1 MQEHNQPPAACAA
14 REPRAGQTPGR
25 VPAGAEAEPAAALE
39 RMRARSA
46 AHRAAAGA
54 PPRAYVLTFGCQ
66 QNEADSERLAGMAE
80 AMGYELCGRPDEAD
94 LIVVNTC
101 AIREHAEKR
110 ALSTVGQYKHLKAR
124 RPGLIVAVC
133 GCMPSQP
140 HRLEELKRRYPYV
153 DLAFGTASVGRF
165 PQLLDERL
173 ARGRRLFVPP
183 EEQPP
188 MSEGCPVRRSSSYR
202 AWVSVM
208 YGCNNFCSY
217 CVVPYTRGREVSREA
232 EPIVEEVRGLVE
244 QGYRD
249 ITLLGQNVN
258 SYGRGTAGGLDFSD
272 LLARLDAIEGDFWL
286 RFMTSHPKDATPK
299 LFETMAKGRHIAHQ
313 LHLPV
318 QCGNDE
324 VLHEMNRR
332 YTVAQYRE
340 LVAQARSLMPDLT
353 LSSDIIVGFPGET
366 EAQFEDTL
374 ALVREIG
381 FDSLFTFAFSRR
393 KGTRAYDMK
402 GQLSTAEKKER
413 LARLMQA
420 QQEVSLR
427 RNRLLLGK
435 ELRLLVEA
443 PGREQDSLLQCR
455 TEGGKLCYIPGPHSL
470 IGQFVTARVTQAKTF
485 VLYGEL
491 AGS

>member
-1 MQEHNQPPAACAA
+1 M
-14 REPRAGQTPGR
+14 
-25 VPAGAEAEPAAALE
+25 
-39 RMRARSA
+39 
-46 AHRAAAGA
+46 
-54 PPRAYVLTFGCQ
+54 
-66 QNEADSERLAGMAE
+66 
-80 AMGYELCGRPDEAD
+80 
-94 LIVVNTC
+94 
-101 AIREHAEKR
+101 
-110 ALSTVGQYKHLKAR
+110 
-124 RPGLIVAVC
+124 
-133 GCMPSQP
+133 
-140 HRLEELKRRYPYV
+140 
-153 DLAFGTASVGRF
+153 
-165 PQLLDERL
+165 
-173 ARGRRLFVPP
+173 
-183 EEQPP
+183 
-188 MSEGCPVRRSSSYR
+188 
-202 AWVSVM
+202 
-208 YGCNNFCSY
+208 
-217 CVVPYTRGREVSREA
+217 
-232 EPIVEEVRGLVE
+232 
-244 QGYRD
+244 
-249 ITLLGQNVN
+249 
-258 SYGRGTAGGLDFSD
+258 
-272 LLARLDAIEGDFWL
+272 
-286 RFMTSHPKDATPK
+286 
-299 LFETMAKGRHIAHQ
+299 
-313 LHLPV
+313 

>member
-1 MQEHNQPPAACAA
+1 MVKPID
-14 REPRAGQTPGR
+14 G
-25 VPAGAEAEPAAALE
+25 AALE
-39 RMRARSA
+39 AQRRSIEQVRSLLDAEYA
-46 AHRAAAGA
+46 ASGRRRTALIET
-54 PPRAYVLTFGCQ
+54 YGCQ
-66 QNEADSERLAGMAE
+66 QNEADSDRMRGMLE
-80 AMGYELCGRPDEAD
+80 QMGFAPAADRQQAD
-94 LIVVNTC
+94 LIVFNTC
-101 AIREHAEKR
+101 AVREHAELKVFGN
-110 ALSTVGQYKHLKAR
+110 VGALKAR
-124 RPGLIVAVC
+124 KAKNPRFVLGIA
-133 GCMPSQP
+133 GCMMQQP
-140 HRLEELKRRYPYV
+140 HRVEEMLKKYPQV
-153 DLAFGTASVGRF
+153 DFILGTGTFFRLPEAVLSALTGGARQAFIESETSAI
-165 PQLLDERL
+165 
-173 ARGRRLFVPP
+173 P
-183 EEQPP
+183 E
-188 MSEGCPVRRSSSYR
+188 GLPVRRESPVR
-202 AWVSVM
+202 AWVTVM